1 MWKSFWSKMSDK
13 RIVLMILGRW
23 KKKDR
28 RQDKVWLTVLETS
41 LFALC
46 PIADLFSAFLL
57 AENIKWSGNGR
68 AYTVCSQPDT
78 LDSEKVLSNACRGR
92 GSGPFSAAQ
101 FTTPACRISALML
114 LYHLLY
120 QL

>member
-1 MWKSFWSKMSDK
+1 MSDK

-28 RQDKVWLTVLETS
+28 RRDKVWLIALETS

-46 PIADLFSAFLL
+46 PIVDLFSAFLL
-57 AENIKWSGNGR
+57 AEKIKWSGNGR

-92 GSGPFSAAQ
+92 RSGPFSAALL
-101 FTTPACRISALML
+101 TAPAWRISALML
-114 LYHLLY
+114 LYHLPH